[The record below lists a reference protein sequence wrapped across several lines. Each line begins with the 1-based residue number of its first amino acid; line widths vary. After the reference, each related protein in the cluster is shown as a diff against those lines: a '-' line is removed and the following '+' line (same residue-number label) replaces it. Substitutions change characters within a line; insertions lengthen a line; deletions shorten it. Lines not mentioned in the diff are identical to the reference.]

1 MPKAILIY
9 VLFLTILFK
18 VNLIELAHID
28 PEDSLVEDF
37 NNFSDECNGEQHCA
51 SALAEKEIFGTET
64 LVSSQNRTEDFE
76 EVGTPTGLSDAGLPP
91 LERRELLGQDQGSHV
106 SAMEMCGLQATSEAF
121 CDRMPDMQNTLADS
135 NGPKLCPQRP
145 SERAGCSKHLSAA
158 HGASAAICSAL
169 ATTTQRFRMV
179 PWLDTSRRARKSPRS
194 TPRSNSRRGRSPR
207 PSQQE
212 AQQHPMM
219 PQMMPQMMPMFP
231 QMVPHQPAS
240 AVPPMASVGMV
251 PTSASMTSAPL
262 LPMPPPPM
270 TPQHSVVPPGA
281 IPSMPTMPAMP
292 MPAAPTAPAT
302 PAMTPEEVQE
312 LLQTLKTRQ
321 SELPSDIQQQVQKVA
336 VKTRARL
343 TRDHHSAVTLHS
355 KAREELDNAILAR
368 TQLLSNWRSF
378 ISDAVRLWQGYASNF
393 MEQEKNLQ
401 VRIAAAKEGVQAA
414 KEELAR
420 ANRENDIKVQ
430 EISDEEVDMETS
442 TGAATR
448 VTDTMQGLAASLQ
461 NLEKEAEALLDSE
474 RVAKRPRKEPSKEEE
489 PGEGP
494 HFGAAG

>member
-9 VLFLTILFK
+9 VFFLTILLK
-18 VNLIELAHID
+18 VNLIELAYID
-28 PEDSLVEDF
+28 SEDALAEDF
-37 NNFSDECNGEQHCA
+37 NNFSDEYNGEQHCT

-76 EVGTPTGLSDAGLPP
+76 EVGTTTSLPDAGLPP
-91 LERRELLGQDQGSHV
+91 LERRELFGQDQRSHV
-106 SAMEMCGLQATSEAF
+106 SAMEMCGMQATPEAF
-121 CDRMPDMQNTLADS
+121 CDRMPDLQNTLADS
-135 NGPKLCPQRP
+135 NGPKLRPQRP
-145 SERAGCSKHLSAA
+145 SERARCTKHLSAA

-179 PWLDTSRRARKSPRS
+179 PWLALDTSRRARCQIAKVKSPRS

-219 PQMMPQMMPMFP
+219 PQMPQMMPQMMPVFP
-231 QMVPHQPAS
+231 QMVPHQS
-240 AVPPMASVGMV
+240 APSVPSMASVGMV
-251 PTSASMTSAPL
+251 PTSANLTSAPL

-270 TPQHSVVPPGA
+270 TPQPSVVPPGA
-281 IPSMPTMPAMP
+281 MPGMPTMPAMP

-401 VRIAAAKEGVQAA
+401 VRIATAKEGVQAA

-442 TGAATR
+442 IQER
-448 VTDTMQGLAASLQ
+448 LQ
-461 NLEKEAEALLDSE
+461 E
-474 RVAKRPRKEPSKEEE
+474 
-489 PGEGP
+489 
-494 HFGAAG
+494 